1 MRKGPISRSVNWLKL
16 NADWLEWLAAP
27 GTLAVCLAIYAGWA
41 DRKRMRR
48 SDPDAVGLVSW
59 SGVAFWASL
68 AAVVLLGLAG
78 RAWWLS

>member
-1 MRKGPISRSVNWLKL
+1 MNWLKL

-27 GTLAVCLAIYAGWA
+27 GALALAIAIYAAWA

-68 AAVVLLGLAG
+68 GAVALLGLAG
-78 RAWWLS
+78 RAWWGG